1 MAEVG
6 WGVSYHSNLFF
17 KHIPPRRG
25 PAPCIHSHSF
35 IHSPQLQHFMQTQTQ
50 TQIEDAL
57 RADKAQQRSDK
68 LIRVCAEFGLTLPKN
83 AMEWRVPTEPA
94 RGKLPSFNCEAELLC
109 TDGIVAWFAVNG
121 KPFFGHLAA
130 FDANKKESEA
140 KSKSK
145 PSKAKAFEELLAM
158 L

>member
-1 MAEVG
+1 M
-6 WGVSYHSNLFF
+6 
-17 KHIPPRRG
+17 
-25 PAPCIHSHSF
+25 
-35 IHSPQLQHFMQTQTQ
+35 QTQ

-57 RADKAQQRSDK
+57 RADKAQSRSDS
-68 LIRVCAEFGLTLPKN
+68 LIRVCAKFGLTLPKN

-130 FDANKKESEA
+130 FDANKKEKPEA
-140 KSKSK
+140 KVKT
-145 PSKAKAFEELLAM
+145 SKAKAFEDLLAM

>member
-1 MAEVG
+1 
-6 WGVSYHSNLFF
+6 
-17 KHIPPRRG
+17 
-25 PAPCIHSHSF
+25 
-35 IHSPQLQHFMQTQTQ
+35 MQTQTQ

-57 RADKAQQRSDK
+57 RADKAQSRSDS

-94 RGKLPSFNCEAELLC
+94 RGKLSSFNCEAELLC

-130 FDANKKESEA
+130 FDANKKESDA